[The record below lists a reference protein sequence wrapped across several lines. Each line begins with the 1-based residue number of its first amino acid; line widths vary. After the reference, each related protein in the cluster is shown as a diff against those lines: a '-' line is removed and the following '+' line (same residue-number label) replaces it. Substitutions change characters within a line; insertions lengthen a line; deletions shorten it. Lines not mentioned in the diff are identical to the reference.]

1 MKELKYHQKKKYAN
15 LRKELAKE
23 GFGTSL
29 DESAGRDHLRLSRV
43 NIDGI
48 EIHKAFR
55 IEDDFK
61 TLETYRQVSACINF
75 YNNN

>member
-29 DESAGRDHLRLSRV
+29 YESAGRDHLRLSKV
-43 NIDGI
+43 VDGK
-48 EIHKAFR
+48 EVHKAFR

-75 YNNN
+75 YNN